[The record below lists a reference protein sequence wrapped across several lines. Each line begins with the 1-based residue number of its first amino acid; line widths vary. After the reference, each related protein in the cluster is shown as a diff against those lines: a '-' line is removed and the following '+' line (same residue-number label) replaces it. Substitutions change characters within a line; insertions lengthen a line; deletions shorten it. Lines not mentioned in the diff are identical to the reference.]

1 MKALKKL
8 QLESV
13 KLEAKFFEEVHAL
26 EMKYYQLY
34 KPQYTKRFEIVS
46 GAYEPNDEEC
56 DFESDTEETDEDL
69 PEEMD
74 KLNIKDIQAKE
85 EAKWVIIFKDSIEML
100 IKF

>member
-1 MKALKKL
+1 MRKL

-26 EMKYYQLY
+26 EMKYYKLY

-56 DFESDTEETDEDL
+56 DFESDTEEGDEDL
-69 PEEMD
+69 PKELD
-74 KLNIKDIQAKE
+74 KLNIKEIQAE
-85 EAKWVIIFKDSIEML
+85 QEAKYVFFLLFFVCFKIN
-100 IKF
+100 KFLF